1 MMNTGLHTS
10 KRQQESEKDDGRIA
24 LSSMINNRQFRQCT
38 KQGVTVKEKSN
49 IILIGMPG
57 SGKST
62 VGIILAKTTSCNF
75 IDTDILIQLRES
87 RSLQNIVDSEGPMAL
102 RRVEEEVILSV
113 NCRNHVIATGGSA
126 AYSHTAM
133 SHLKKRGIVVFL
145 HATIDTLKSRIR
157 DYDTRGL
164 ARRPDQSFEDLF
176 HERLALY
183 QQYADITILN
193 NNLTQEDVCVEIL
206 KKLKSRV

>member
-1 MMNTGLHTS
+1 
-10 KRQQESEKDDGRIA
+10 
-24 LSSMINNRQFRQCT
+24 
-38 KQGVTVKEKSN
+38 VKEKSN

-62 VGIILAKTTSCNF
+62 VGIILAKMTSCNF
-75 IDTDILIQLRES
+75 IDTDIIIQLREG

-102 RRVEEEVILSV
+102 RRVEEEIILSV
-113 NCRNHVIATGGSA
+113 NCQNHVIATGGSA

-133 SHLKKRGIVVFL
+133 SHLKKSGIVVFL
-145 HATIDTLKSRIR
+145 YTTIDMLKSRIR

-164 ARRPDQSFEDLF
+164 ARRPDQSLEDLF

-206 KKLKSRV
+206 KKLQSRV